1 MMDVIEPHLQALGT
15 HQVVTRAVQRTIEG
29 AMLTIEEI
37 LLDYAQAQAAGVEV
51 PDDLSGLDSS
61 QPMQ

>member
-1 MMDVIEPHLQALGT
+1 
-15 HQVVTRAVQRTIEG
+15 
-29 AMLTIEEI
+29 MLTIEEI